1 MREDTWATGGGEW
14 TENKRQTEN
23 QKSAGSGVGGCR
35 RRSQRVNALGR
46 RAGPI
51 AEAFDLECV
60 GRTCHLGNRHALAQ
74 VPGSRAGNAG
84 SPFASSNEQS
94 ILGLIFGLRK
104 SATYSVWP
112 NWAPPIFKNCACF
125 GTECAIALYVP

>member
-1 MREDTWATGGGEW
+1 MPLVETMMVRLHLGHLSCSATPLP
-14 TENKRQTEN
+14 
-23 QKSAGSGVGGCR
+23 C
-35 RRSQRVNALGR
+35 RSQRVNALGR

-51 AEAFDLECV
+51 AEAFHLECV

-94 ILGLIFGLRK
+94 ILGLVFVLRK
-104 SATYSVWP
+104 SATYSHDSFWP
-112 NWAPPIFKNCACF
+112 KWACRSLRIACF
-125 GTECAIALYVP
+125 GTECNCSLLSVTECN